1 MWTVVY
7 NKEKEKGTS
16 WSPGWGKT
24 LPTRITAIKKIIFSM
39 MNVSQSFLQGWL
51 AELFPLQNCLLYAIM
66 RLITEALKIE
76 NLDTLDKFIILSKL
90 FQVQVPNLWTT
101 WLCYSCSTALSGRV
115 GLMINHIQQ
124 SLAVLRQTVIDRE
137 KCSLTSPVLT
147 TGWRNQDD

>member
-7 NKEKEKGTS
+7 NKEKEEGTW

-51 AELFPLQNCLLYAIM
+51 AELFPLQNCFLYAIR

-76 NLDTLDKFIILSKL
+76 NLDTLDKFIILSSASPKPLNYLAVLQL
-90 FQVQVPNLWTT
+90 F
-101 WLCYSCSTALSGRV
+101 YSIIWKGWSYD
-115 GLMINHIQQ
+115 NHIQQ

-137 KCSLTSPVLT
+137 TCSLTSPVLT
-147 TGWRNQDD
+147 TGWINQED